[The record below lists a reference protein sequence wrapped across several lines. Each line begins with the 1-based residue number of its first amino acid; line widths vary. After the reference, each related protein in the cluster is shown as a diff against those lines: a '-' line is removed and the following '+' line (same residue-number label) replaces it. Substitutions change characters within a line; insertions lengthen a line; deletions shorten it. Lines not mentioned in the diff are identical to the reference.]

1 MMAMI
6 VGRSFGA
13 ALLSVAVCAGGP
25 VMAQPVLV
33 VETADAPLGELPFRQ
48 DEEIC
53 LTWNHSVTGGAVAD
67 CFENV
72 AGQLTLT
79 RSYLHDF
86 AAGLGEVAGRGQIT
100 PAATGGYWI
109 TGIAEPIPDNSL
121 ALRVGPA
128 RVDHTLTG
136 TGQTLPLSRIAPD
149 TAVRLTLH
157 TD

>member
-1 MMAMI
+1 MTAMI
-6 VGRSFGA
+6 AGRSFGA
-13 ALLSVAVCAGGP
+13 ALFCGTLLATGP
-25 VMAQPVLV
+25 AIAQPVLL
-33 VETADAPLGELPFRQ
+33 VETAGVPLGELPFRQ
-48 DEEIC
+48 GAEIC

-109 TGIAEPIPDNSL
+109 TGIAEPIPENSL

-128 RVDHTLTG
+128 RVDHTLTS
-136 TGQTLPLSRIAPD
+136 TDQTLPLSRIAPD